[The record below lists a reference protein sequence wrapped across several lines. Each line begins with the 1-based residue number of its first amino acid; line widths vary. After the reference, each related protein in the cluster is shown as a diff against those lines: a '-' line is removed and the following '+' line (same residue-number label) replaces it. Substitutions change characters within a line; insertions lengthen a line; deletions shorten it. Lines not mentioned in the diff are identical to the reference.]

1 MQPLFASKVGRAG
14 ALLALAL
21 AGSSWAAA
29 PLPSWEQVFGDMRP
43 AVHLSA
49 TYPDRQGKPQVLEFW
64 RDASGRVVRRTGQR
78 AELRLTP
85 AGDGEDVYQLRNL
98 VNRTAFDVHRV
109 NLVRVGIFTDRW
121 SVQHLLDRPAGA
133 YTLVDLKRQTKTA
146 AGECVWWRVKLA
158 SGKATEVCWSSTL
171 GLPLQ
176 LVSAGRTVM
185 KVNSVQPL
193 KGLPSATLP
202 AGWQEYN
209 ADEDLAPD

>member
-1 MQPLFASKVGRAG
+1 MQPPFASKAGRAG
-14 ALLALAL
+14 SLLALAL
-21 AGSSWAAA
+21 MGSSLAAA
-29 PLPSWEQVFGDMRP
+29 PLPTWESVFGDTRP

-49 TYPDRQGKPQVLEFW
+49 TYPDTQGKTQVLEFW

-109 NLVRVGIFTDRW
+109 NLVQVGIFTDRW

-133 YTLVDLKRQTKTA
+133 YTLSDLKRQTKTA
-146 AGECVWWRVKLA
+146 AGECAWWRVKLA
-158 SGKATEVCWSSTL
+158 SGKMTEVCWSSTL

-176 LVSAGRTVM
+176 LVSGGRTVL

-202 AGWQEYN
+202 SGWQEYN